1 MAVTIKE
8 AVSKSDLKAFVN
20 FQFKLY
26 KGDEFWVPPLK
37 SSELKSL
44 LPEVNPSFE
53 FCDAKFWLA
62 YKDGKVV
69 GRIGG
74 IINHRYIEKT
84 GEKLARFS
92 RLEFIDD
99 REVVAELLAVAE
111 KWARD
116 NGMDGIDGPLGFTNL
131 DHQAMLIEGHD
142 YLPSIASEYHKAY
155 YKEHMEAL
163 GYDKEMDWIEFRIKV
178 PEEIHPKAQ
187 RVADIIQKRGGFT
200 VRSFEKTSELK
211 QFGHELFRLLDTAFK
226 DLFSFVPFNE
236 RMIDF
241 YVEKYLPLLNP
252 KFVKVIFDKENA
264 IAGFIISLPSLSK
277 AMQKAKGSLYPF
289 GFVHILKAF
298 KNPDTLDL
306 MLTGVDPKYQSLGLP
321 AFLIVELQKT
331 AHAAG
336 ITDVETTG
344 MIETNQK
351 AIGMWKEFDHIQH
364 KRKRCF
370 IKRF

>member
-8 AVSKSDLKAFVN
+8 AVTKSDLKAFVN
-20 FQFKLY
+20 FEFKLY
-26 KGDEFWVPPLK
+26 KNDEFWVPPIK
-37 SSELKSL
+37 SEEVKSL
-44 LPEVNPSFE
+44 LPEKNPCFE

-62 YKDGKVV
+62 YKDGKLA

-84 GEKLARFS
+84 GDKLARFT

-99 REVVAELLAVAE
+99 REVVTELLKTAE
-111 KWARD
+111 EWARE
-116 NGMDGIDGPLGFTNL
+116 NGMNGIDGPLGFTNL
-131 DHQAMLIEGHD
+131 DHQAMLIEGQD
-142 YLPSIASEYHKAY
+142 YLPSISSEYHKTY
-155 YKEHMEAL
+155 YKAHLEAL
-163 GYDKEMDWIEFRIKV
+163 GYEKEMDWIEFRIKV
-178 PEEIHPKAQ
+178 PEKIHPKAQ
-187 RVADIIQKRGGFT
+187 RVADIVQKRGGFK
-200 VRSFEKTSELK
+200 VLSFTKTSELR
-211 QFGHELFRLLDTAFK
+211 QFGHDLFKLIDVAFK
-226 DLFSFVPFNE
+226 DLFSFVPFSE

-241 YVEKYLPLLNP
+241 YVNKYLPLLNP
-252 KFVKVIFDKENA
+252 KFVKVILDKEEK

-289 GFVHILKAF
+289 GFIHILNAF

-306 MLTGVDPKYQSLGLP
+306 MLTGVQPQYQSLGLP

-331 AHAAG
+331 ALEAG
-336 ITDVETTG
+336 IREVETTG

-351 AIGMWKEFDHIQH
+351 AIGLWKEFDHIQH